1 MGFDPDDLI
10 RPRFAEPI
18 RASGPYKTA
27 LKDPMRAGGGKSSV
41 SAAETTLED
50 IDDDAGPWRTSHPCC
65 A

>member
-1 MGFDPDDLI
+1 VLVIDPMQVS
-10 RPRFAEPI
+10 E
-18 RASGPYKTA
+18 
-27 LKDPMRAGGGKSSV
+27 DPMRAGGGKSSV